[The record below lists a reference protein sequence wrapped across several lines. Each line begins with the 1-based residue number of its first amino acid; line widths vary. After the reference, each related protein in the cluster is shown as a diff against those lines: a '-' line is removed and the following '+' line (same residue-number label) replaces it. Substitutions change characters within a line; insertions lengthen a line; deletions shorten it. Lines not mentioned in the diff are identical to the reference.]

1 MKQVSFSV
9 KAIAVAVT
17 LASSV
22 AANAATHDIGTVAPG
37 TTFSQFFSVPRVG
50 VFEDFYTFSLLTEGS
65 SDVRRSLTFTMN
77 DTFTEARSGFN
88 DLTRGLYDAAT
99 HAQVAWSSF
108 DATAQRYFYDTLAA
122 GSYYFKVAG
131 EGWRDADHIP
141 APRYNAM
148 VNISAAVPEPQ
159 TYAMLLAGLG
169 ILGTVIQRRAR
180 HF

>member
-1 MKQVSFSV
+1 MKQLSFSL

-37 TTFSQFFSVPRVG
+37 TTFSQYFSVPHLG
-50 VFEDFYTFSLLTEGS
+50 VFEDFYTFSLQTEGK
-65 SDVRRSLTFTMN
+65 SDVTRTITFTI
-77 DTFTEARSGFN
+77 DDALTQARSGFN

-99 HAQVAWSSF
+99 NMQIPWNSF
-108 DATAQRYFYDTLAA
+108 DATAQRYFYNTLAA
-122 GSYYFKVAG
+122 GNYYFRVAG
-131 EGWRDADHIP
+131 EGWRDADFITP
-141 APRYNAM
+141 PRYNAM

-169 ILGTVIQRRAR
+169 ILGTVIQRRSR